1 MNYIVNES
9 KLNNLIL
16 NYINQNFHPD
26 YDWGPELHDFYR
38 NEIDKYGSYNF
49 TIDEERAYD
58 FHKDWGEGPELVV
71 HEFVTDQLNG
81 LFGKHWSPVF
91 KDWFEKNS
99 GLKAESMIDSYFQ
112 PLLGGLEETED

>member
-9 KLNNLIL
+9 KLNDLIL

-49 TIDEERAYD
+49 TVDEERAYD
-58 FHKDWGEGPELVV
+58 YHNDWGAGPELVV
-71 HEFVTDQLNG
+71 RELVTDQLNG
-81 LFGKHWSPVF
+81 LFGKHWAPIF

>member
-1 MNYIVNES
+1 MNYLLNES
-9 KLNNLIL
+9 KLNDLIL

-38 NEIDKYGSYNF
+38 NEIDKYGVYNF

-58 FHKDWGEGPELVV
+58 FHEDWGAGPELVV

-81 LFGKHWSPVF
+81 YLENVGLLFLKI
-91 KDWFEKNS
+91 
-99 GLKAESMIDSYFQ
+99 GLKRIQ
-112 PLLGGLEETED
+112 V

>member
-9 KLNNLIL
+9 KLNDLIL

-49 TIDEERAYD
+49 TVDEERAYD
-58 FHKDWGEGPELVV
+58 FHKDWGAGPELVV
-71 HEFVTDQLNG
+71 REFVTDQLNG
-81 LFGKHWSPVF
+81 LFGKHWAPIF

-99 GLKAESMIDSYFQ
+99 GLKVESMIDSYFQ
-112 PLLGGLEETED
+112 PLLGDLEETED

>member
-9 KLNNLIL
+9 KLNDLIL

-81 LFGKHWSPVF
+81 LFGKHWAPVF

-112 PLLGGLEETED
+112 PLLGDLEETED